1 MKELKINQEISS
13 KQIRLKETGELISR
27 YEALNK
33 AKDLEVDLIELTTYG
48 DPIVSVCILYP
59 YDKYCYQQKKREK
72 QLKANQIKIVN
83 KEVRLGPQ
91 IDTNDLLTKEKQIRK
106 FLEEKSRVNVVVVF
120 KGREVNYKEQGEKI
134 LCQVAVDL
142 EDCSKVEST
151 PKFDGRKM
159 NMVLIYK

>member
-13 KQIRLKETGELISR
+13 KQIRLRETGELISR

-48 DPIVSVCILYP
+48 EPVVSVCILQP

-72 QLKANQIKIVN
+72 QLKANQVKIIN
-83 KEVRLGPQ
+83 KEVRLSPQ

-106 FLEEKSRVNVVVVF
+106 FLEEKARVNVVVVF

-142 EDCSKVEST
+142 EDCSKVESA
-151 PKFDGRKM
+151 PKFDGKKM